1 MNSYP
6 KCMHCKKHSLK
17 GYYRCDLSKR
27 IQTFECGQYERCNNF
42 EYTPYAR
49 FVMWLKKFI

>member
-1 MNSYP
+1 MNLYP
-6 KCMHCKKHSLK
+6 KCMHCKKYSLK
-17 GYYRCDLSKR
+17 GYYICDLSKR

-42 EYTPYAR
+42 EYTPYTR